1 MVQLMRGWTFLLVS
15 MTLLVPASGRGELP
29 ALTPPP
35 STAPFDD
42 VDDATL
48 QAEVTQQALA
58 FLDMLQ
64 RHWGEGPERLRTVVA
79 GPVEREEDG
88 TLTYLRNLH
97 EHGVLEGYEFRKGS
111 LARGRYVLLQGP
123 LNGLNEF
130 IGYYSALKQALKAAY
145 GEPEF
150 DRVVWDNDLYAPMPE
165 YWGVAVMIGHL
176 HYHAAWETTEGWLT
190 LDLSGNRYS
199 RLSLDYRVRRE
210 AADT

>member
-1 MVQLMRGWTFLLVS
+1 MVQVMRVWTFLLVG
-15 MTLLVPASGRGELP
+15 MTLLVPPSGFGELP
-29 ALTPPP
+29 NFAPPP
-35 STAPFDD
+35 ATAPFDD

-48 QAEVTQQALA
+48 QAEVTRQALT
-58 FLDMLQ
+58 FLDTLQ
-64 RHWGEGPERLRTVVA
+64 RHWGEGPDRLRTVVD
-79 GPVEREEDG
+79 GPVEREEEG
-88 TLTYLRNLH
+88 TLLYLRNLH

-111 LARGRYVLLQGP
+111 LARGRYLLLQGP

-130 IGYYSALKQALKAAY
+130 IGYYTALKQALNAAY

-150 DRVVWDNDLYAPMPE
+150 DRVVWDNNLYAAMPD

-176 HYHAAWETTEGWLT
+176 HYHAAWETTEGRLT

-210 AADT
+210 EAQT